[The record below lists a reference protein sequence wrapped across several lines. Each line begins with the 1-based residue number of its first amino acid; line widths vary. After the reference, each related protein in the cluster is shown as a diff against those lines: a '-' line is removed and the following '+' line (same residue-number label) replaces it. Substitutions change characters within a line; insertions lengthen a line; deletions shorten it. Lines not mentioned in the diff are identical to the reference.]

1 MKLQYTVLV
10 LCLATSYLNFGCRSQ
25 QIAQFLTNNVMI
37 TFLVHITQ
45 QIILA
50 VFFKQN
56 FSVIILVNLKSQA

>member
-45 QIILA
+45 KIILA
-50 VFFKQN
+50 VFFKQT
-56 FSVIILVNLKSQA
+56 SQLLFW